1 MLAPKKS
8 CATTLSNKIFM
19 GNFLYIL
26 RNFDS
31 LKKIGTGVANRAMVL
46 EIILAL
52 CSSTACVKTLIE
64 LGKYK
69 SEGASIAN
77 GALVVDIFMTLPSF
91 KPVSLS

>member
-69 SEGASIAN
+69 AKERASRN
-77 GALVVDIFMTLPSF
+77 GSVVVSIFITLPSF
-91 KPVSLS
+91 KPVSM